1 MWPAVLI
8 IINLMSFT
16 IMALDKRRSIEG
28 GRRMPE
34 KNLLLLALL
43 LGAPGIY
50 LGMLIYRHKTQKPA
64 FKIGVPLL
72 ILANAW
78 VYWSLLSQVP
88 K

>member
-8 IINLMSFT
+8 IINLMTFT
-16 IMALDKRRSIEG
+16 IMAVDKKRSIEG

-34 KNLLLLALL
+34 NNLMLLAVL
-43 LGAPGIY
+43 LGAPGTY
-50 LGMLIYRHKTQKPA
+50 LGMLIYRHKTQKPL

-78 VYWSLLSQVP
+78 FYWSLLSKVP
-88 K
+88 Q